1 VWLVHGQQRVRTARL
16 AGERRPN
23 LGIDQGARLLTQ
35 KKEGSKLLL
44 TEVRMGPLSGAGQP
58 ATTTGGG
65 ARTALGKKVAEG
77 LLKAPDSTVL
87 LGKVLR
93 S

>member
-1 VWLVHGQQRVRTARL
+1 VWLVHGRRRVRTARL

-23 LGIDQGARLLTQ
+23 LRIDQGARLLTQ

-44 TEVRMGPLSGAGQP
+44 TEVWMGPLSGAGRP
-58 ATTTGGG
+58 AMTTGGG
-65 ARTALGKKVAEG
+65 ARTASGKKVAEG